1 MIFGVITTGASN
13 DIEQATK
20 IARAMITMYGM
31 DDEFGMVQLAARNS
45 RYLGD
50 ETSTTCSE
58 KTLEEVDDRVI
69 ELVKQQ
75 YEKAKELL
83 MANKDKLNE
92 LAQFLY
98 EKETITGE
106 EFMNILNSPSAYAA
120 MQSVEG
126 NL

>member
-1 MIFGVITTGASN
+1 MKRFLCGLLCLCLLWTGMS
-13 DIEQATK
+13 
-20 IARAMITMYGM
+20 
-31 DDEFGMVQLAARNS
+31 LAAAEEDTDPE
-45 RYLGD
+45 G
-50 ETSTTCSE
+50 
-58 KTLEEVDDRVI
+58 LENLDDRVI

-83 MANKDKLNE
+83 KANKDKLNE

-120 MQSVEG
+120 MQSAEG

>member
-1 MIFGVITTGASN
+1 M
-13 DIEQATK
+13 
-20 IARAMITMYGM
+20 
-31 DDEFGMVQLAARNS
+31 
-45 RYLGD
+45 
-50 ETSTTCSE
+50 
-58 KTLEEVDDRVI
+58 DDRVI

-120 MQSVEG
+120 MQSAEG